1 MLLDKRMRRIAFQIY
16 EFSKL
21 RILVEILSK
30 MISRLLYDEEKKV
43 IFFVEK
49 EEDMEIAYE
58 WVFSVCEVSDVTAN
72 VNDVW

>member
-1 MLLDKRMRRIAFQIY
+1 MLLDKRMRRIGFQIY

-58 WVFSVCEVSDVTAN
+58 
-72 VNDVW
+72 

>member
-1 MLLDKRMRRIAFQIY
+1 MRRIGFQIY

-58 WVFSVCEVSDVTAN
+58 
-72 VNDVW
+72 

>member
-49 EEDMEIAYE
+49 EEDMEIAYK
-58 WVFSVCEVSDVTAN
+58 
-72 VNDVW
+72 

>member
-1 MLLDKRMRRIAFQIY
+1 MLLDKRKQRIAFQIY

-43 IFFVEK
+43 IFFVKK
-49 EEDMEIAYE
+49 EQDMEIAYE
-58 WVFSVCEVSDVTAN
+58 
-72 VNDVW
+72 